1 MIFSLPHLYVLAGL
15 VLACVALMTAA
26 DRTHPRRFGSAF
38 FWGFYALVFLVGD
51 LLPPAWI
58 GGGVI
63 AMAAIAGLRRVA
75 PGPHD
80 APSAAEYAARARR
93 LGNRLFLPA
102 LAIPAVAV
110 VAALLAKKGVVLGV
124 PLLDAGN
131 ATLAAIGMS
140 SVVALALACWL
151 TRETPAQGVREARR
165 LVDAMGWALVLPQ
178 LLAMLGLVFSD
189 AGVGKAVAWLA
200 THYIAMDVPFVAV
213 VVYAVGMALFTVIMG
228 NGFAA
233 FPVMTGGIGVPVLV
247 GVFHVNPAAMAA
259 IGMFSGYCGT
269 LMTPMAANFNI
280 VPAALLELPDK
291 NGVIRAQWPTAM
303 AILAFNI
310 GLLYVLLPKP

>member
-15 VLACVALMTAA
+15 VLACVAVMTAA
-26 DRTHPRRFGSAF
+26 DRTHPRRVGSAL

-63 AMAAIAGLRRVA
+63 AMAAIAGARRVA
-75 PGPHD
+75 PGI
-80 APSAAEYAARARR
+80 AAVPSAAEYAQRARR
-93 LGNRLFLPA
+93 LGNKLFLPA

-110 VAALLAKKGVVLGV
+110 AAALATTKGRIAGIA
-124 PLLDAGN
+124 LLDAGN
-131 ATLAAIGMS
+131 PTLAAIGMS

-151 TRETPAQGVREARR
+151 ARETPVQGVREARR

-178 LLAMLGLVFSD
+178 MLAMLGLLFSD

-200 THYIAMDVPFVAV
+200 THYIAMDIRFVAV
-213 VVYAVGMALFTVIMG
+213 AVYAIGMALFTVIMG

-247 GVFHVNPAAMAA
+247 GMFHVNPAAMAA

-303 AILAFNI
+303 TVLVFNI
-310 GLLYVLLPKP
+310 VLLYFLLPRP

>member
-1 MIFSLPHLYVLAGL
+1 MIFSLAHLYILAGI
-15 VLACVALMTAA
+15 VLGFVALMTAA

-63 AMAAIAGLRRVA
+63 AMAVLAGLHRVA
-75 PGPHD
+75 AGTHA
-80 APSAAEYAARARR
+80 APSVAEYAQRARR

-102 LAIPAVAV
+102 LAIPVVAV
-110 VAALLAKKGVVLGV
+110 VGTLLLKHAQIGGLA
-124 PLLDAGN
+124 LLDASN
-131 ATLAAIGMS
+131 PTLAAVGMA
-140 SVVALALACWL
+140 SVIALALACGL
-151 TRETPAQGVREARR
+151 TRETPAQGAREARR

-178 LLAMLGLVFSD
+178 LLAMLGLLFSD
-189 AGVGKAVAWLA
+189 ASVGKAVAWLA
-200 THYIAMDVPFVAV
+200 THYIAMDIRFVAV
-213 VVYAVGMALFTVIMG
+213 AVYVLGMALFTIIMG

-233 FPVMTGGIGVPVLV
+233 FPVMTGGVGVPVLV
-247 GVFHVNPAAMAA
+247 GVFHANPAAMAA

-303 AILAFNI
+303 TVLLINI
-310 GLLYVLLPKP
+310 FLLYFLLPTP